1 MYNYYSKI
9 FFSKNSPKSFNVS
22 LIFPFFSIMTSV
34 ISMIIIFS
42 TMNTIENKIT
52 DKIIAVTGYSRI
64 YQSNALD
71 NDIDNQFDAISSFLE
86 KNGRNVSRSIN
97 RVGVLFHRG
106 NNKVINVFG
115 LSDIS
120 VLNEN
125 LDIHPKISN
134 GLQNKILIG
143 EDLSKYLELN
153 HYNEDFKELDQVG
166 TIFAPIESKVF
177 LNSINLEF
185 FDQKFNFFN
194 INALDKVSDNYV
206 FIDYHDAKKL
216 FSGQGE
222 YLSIDSVLSSEE
234 INYIN
239 ENFKSVR
246 YEEWKDQYPLFFTAM
261 SIEKY
266 LYTFFGAI
274 LIFLAS
280 FNLYGL
286 INLIIFRKE
295 KQLAML
301 IYLGIGLS
309 DMKKIFTYSI
319 LKMGFVASIMGV
331 IFSYLIVEL
340 QILNK
345 FVPLVDS
352 INIPFL
358 IVPFSI
364 IFNLITLY
372 ISTVLSIRKKI
383 INIEGLKLNAI
394 GN

>member
-22 LIFPFFSIMTSV
+22 LIFPFFSIMISV

-52 DKIIAVTGYSRI
+52 DKIIAATGYSRI
-64 YQSNALD
+64 YQSIALE

-97 RVGVLFHRG
+97 RVGVLFYRG
-106 NNKVINVFG
+106 KNKVINVFG

-153 HYNEDFKELDQVG
+153 HYNEDFKELDQIG

-177 LNSINLEF
+177 INSINLEF

-239 ENFKSVR
+239 ENFKSVS

-319 LKMGFVASIMGV
+319 LKMGFVASIIGV

-372 ISTVLSIRKKI
+372 ISTVLSIRKKL
-383 INIEGLKLNAI
+383 INIEDLKLNAI